1 MLSLLLP
8 FFLLPS
14 VAEVD
19 PSEKKFDSKIDH
31 VVVYQ
36 QGAQVERTSEISL
49 LAGGTTVV
57 IPDLSTA
64 IDPSKLRIT
73 GSGDFTVLSIS
84 HRYHTDTLKGR
95 ESETERQRLY
105 KRRNEIVQQINIENG
120 QRVLFDREEQ
130 LLLNN
135 QGFTVK
141 DSGVDLERLIK
152 ANGYFRE
159 RFLAIHQGRAAI
171 DAKVAELNVS
181 IGQLDEQILKLPA
194 LETKTSLE
202 VIVRVEATK
211 PTKGELVI
219 SYWMQNAG
227 WSPSYNARV
236 VTTAEPLRLEY
247 QAMVRQQTGE
257 DWKNVGLT
265 ISTGMPS
272 QNRSKPELMPWMLD
286 GPSFFP
292 KGTNPSG
299 AANAWLRSQPYN
311 PNVRD
316 VRGQLYDVHGNPLV
330 GAQVWAGGSVVTT
343 DVNGFYT
350 LGVPAGVTS
359 VNFAYA
365 GHTQESLMVSSPV
378 MNVALAPQTLALS
391 EVAVVTS
398 QREDMM
404 DDALF
409 SRSTKRLSSRG
420 AEEQE
425 FQYNSVTVAYS
436 PTQTRFEVASRH
448 TIPSDQQ
455 EHGVRIIEHRL
466 PVDYLHSCAPKL
478 DPQVYL
484 TAHFTGWEELDLLD
498 GRMHIYF
505 EDDYVGESQL
515 RLDFVQ
521 DTLAISL
528 GPDMG
533 IQVRRKRTVREDNG
547 ALLSGKREYL
557 REYEFSVIN
566 RKQTP
571 IHLLLEDQ
579 VPLATNEDIEI
590 ERQKTD
596 GASVDDVTGKV
607 LWDLKIAAGKTE
619 KKTLRYSV
627 KAPKELPLRIE

>member
-1 MLSLLLP
+1 MLLSLLLP
-8 FFLLPS
+8 FFFLP
-14 VAEVD
+14 ATPEVD
-19 PSEKKFDSKIDH
+19 PSEKKFTSKIDH

-36 QGAQVERTSEISL
+36 QGAQVERVVEVSL

-84 HRYHTDTLKGR
+84 HRYHTDTLKGK
-95 ESETERQRLY
+95 ETETERQRLY
-105 KRRNEIVQQINIENG
+105 KRRNELAQQINIENG
-120 QRVLFDREEQ
+120 QRILFDREEE

-135 QGFTVK
+135 RAFTVK

-159 RFLAIHQGRAAI
+159 RFLAIHTGRAAI
-171 DAKVAELNVS
+171 DAKVAS
-181 IGQLDEQILKLPA
+181 INEQIGAVDEQILKLPA

-211 PTKGELVI
+211 VVKGELVV

-236 VTTAEPLRLEY
+236 VTIAEPLRLEY

-272 QNRSKPELMPWMLD
+272 ANRSKPDLMPWMLD
-286 GPSFFP
+286 GPSFVP
-292 KGTNPSG
+292 KGQASG
-299 AANAWLRSQPYN
+299 AAANAWLRSQPYN

-316 VRGQLYDVHGNPLV
+316 VRGQLYDVYGNPLI

-350 LGVPAGVTS
+350 LGVPAGVTA

-365 GHTQESLMVSSPV
+365 GHTQESLSVSAPV
-378 MNVALAPQTLALS
+378 MNVALSPQVMQLDMV
-391 EVAVVTS
+391 EVAS
-398 QREDMM
+398 SRDDM

-409 SRSTKRLSSRG
+409 SRSAKRVAARG
-420 AEEQE
+420 VTEDE
-425 FQYNSVTVAYS
+425 FKYSAVSVAYS

-448 TIPSDQQ
+448 TIPSDPQ

-466 PVDYLHSCAPKL
+466 PVEYLHQCAPKL

-566 RKQTP
+566 RKQVP
-571 IHLLLEDQ
+571 IHLTLEDQ

-607 LWDLKIAAGKTE
+607 VWDLKIAAGKTE

-627 KAPKELPLRIE
+627 KAPKDLPLRIE